1 MAARKDPS
9 EKKDTEVVGA
19 TFSAVTVR
27 RLDAL
32 VKDGSYGVTRPEVI
46 VGTPAASDL
55 ATKGRLRP
63 LRSRMITMT

>member
-46 VGTPAASDL
+46 RHFLEEG
-55 ATKGRLRP
+55 LRQA
-63 LRSRMITMT
+63 RKDNFISADDWA